1 VVDNLKA
8 GVIRPDLHD
17 PALNRTY
24 QELADHYG
32 CLVDPARRGRPKDK
46 PRIERAVPYVRE
58 SFFRGREFPSLEAMQ
73 AAAHTWSLEVAGRRA
88 ARPLAGARPLEVF
101 RATEAACLLP
111 LPAREYEPASW
122 SRPKVAPGAHVA
134 VEGALYS
141 VPWRL
146 IGRQLDA
153 RAGARQVALYL
164 EGELIKTHARVP
176 KGRRATDWADYPPEK
191 VAFLQ
196 RTPAWCRRR
205 AGELGPAVAQVASE
219 LLEGG
224 ALHHLRAVQG
234 ILALA
239 ERHTPER
246 LEAACRRALEAG
258 DPSYRTIKGILL
270 AGLERA
276 PAPPTP
282 PARAV
287 PAFLHGAQLIL
298 GGEAER

>member
-1 VVDNLKA
+1 
-8 GVIRPDLHD
+8 
-17 PALNRTY
+17 
-24 QELADHYG
+24 
-32 CLVDPARRGRPKDK
+32 
-46 PRIERAVPYVRE
+46 
-58 SFFRGREFPSLEAMQ
+58 
-73 AAAHTWSLEVAGRRA
+73 
-88 ARPLAGARPLEVF
+88 
-101 RATEAACLLP
+101 
-111 LPAREYEPASW
+111 
-122 SRPKVAPGAHVA
+122 VA